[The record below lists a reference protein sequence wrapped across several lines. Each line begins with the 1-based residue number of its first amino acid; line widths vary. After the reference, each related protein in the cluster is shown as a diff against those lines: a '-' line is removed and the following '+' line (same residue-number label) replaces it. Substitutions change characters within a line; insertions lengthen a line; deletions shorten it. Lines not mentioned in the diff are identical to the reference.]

1 MKKYVYFSMLFMF
14 FTIFAIRLSII
25 LSNKSFYE
33 EKLEE
38 TKYLVYIMSGLSVL
52 FGILIIVVAASKNKK
67 HKKKDKEKNK
77 KAPSKRT

>member
-38 TKYLVYIMSGLSVL
+38 KTNIYV
-52 FGILIIVVAASKNKK
+52 N
-67 HKKKDKEKNK
+67 
-77 KAPSKRT
+77 

>member
-1 MKKYVYFSMLFMF
+1 MRKYVYFSMLFMF

-38 TKYLVYIMSGLSVL
+38 STEFKSLEKLL
-52 FGILIIVVAASKNKK
+52 SKN
-67 HKKKDKEKNK
+67 
-77 KAPSKRT
+77 